1 MSPLTGFTFRFHW
14 QKFVSCCLLL
24 GISVVV
30 GAPAR
35 AADGDRPVPDK
46 WALVVGISEF
56 QDKSMNLQYPAKDAT
71 DFYNYLINEAH
82 FAKDHVRLLLNEK
95 ATRENILSQVGDRWL
110 PRVVAPDDLVVIYI
124 SSHGSPSSMDVVG
137 ANYVVAHNT
146 DREQLYAT
154 GVPMNEF
161 AEMIKQRVHTD
172 RVVLILDACHSGAA
186 NTSAKGFVRSSNF
199 NADQIPIGSGQ
210 LVICSSAPDQ
220 VSWESKRYQNGVFTH
235 HLIDS
240 LRKNPKLSDSYSYLK
255 NQVQTEVLTDRG
267 ELQVPALKTKWTG
280 SDLVIATV
288 PTAPRPGMP
297 ELPTRAAAAAAFA
310 NSASAA
316 STNPAITVTA
326 AASGAAPSSP
336 VAVAAVPPVA
346 RMPAAQPTAI
356 ASAQNPLRL
365 DRPGMPSQM
374 APPTA
379 AVSMPAPAAVAPAAV
394 YGEYAT
400 NGKVKMK
407 MLDVEKKMTGT
418 FYALELQN
426 LTAAPLNVYNFK
438 YYIYDKGYLMAGVG
452 GSEVYGS
459 SNELPPGA
467 KTKIEFSGIT
477 ESDAILVKCDKPG
490 WGQMRLRTGDEP
502 GGADTCGLAE
512 QPAVP
517 ATQTSAAYGQ
527 YASNGHVQMKVT
539 DIDPKMTGTF
549 VTFELLNL
557 EKESFEPYY
566 ITIEF
571 YKDGYLKNK
580 ISGGALSFSAH
591 YIGSG
596 LKAKI
601 TANTYS
607 EGADQAIIRFPK
619 PGWAPITLQLPS
631 P

>member
-1 MSPLTGFTFRFHW
+1 MFPLTGFTSGFHW
-14 QKFVSCCLLL
+14 QKVVSCCLLL
-24 GISVVV
+24 GFNVVMA
-30 GAPAR
+30 APVR
-35 AADGDRPVPDK
+35 AAEGDRPVPDK

-186 NTSAKGFVRSSNF
+186 NTAAKGFVRSTNF

-240 LRKNPKLSDSYSYLK
+240 LRKNPKLNDSYSYLK

-288 PTAPRPGMP
+288 PTAPRPGVP
-297 ELPTRAAAAAAFA
+297 ETPLRSSLPQPSTVAANPSITIAAAA
-310 NSASAA
+310 
-316 STNPAITVTA
+316 
-326 AASGAAPSSP
+326 
-336 VAVAAVPPVA
+336 
-346 RMPAAQPTAI
+346 
-356 ASAQNPLRL
+356 
-365 DRPGMPSQM
+365 PGTS
-374 APPTA
+374 
-379 AVSMPAPAAVAPAAV
+379 PAPAVSTSPSVPAATMSVAPSAQIAVTASANLRLQRPTSPAQGAPTMPVAPTVVAPAAAAPAPAAV

-426 LTAAPLNVYNFK
+426 ITAAPINVYNFK
-438 YYIYDKGYLMAGVG
+438 YYLYDKGYLMAGVG
-452 GSEVYGS
+452 GAEVYGS

-477 ESDAILVKCDKPG
+477 DADAILVKCDKPG

-517 ATQTSAAYGQ
+517 ATQTTAAYGQ
-527 YASNGHVQMKVT
+527 YASNGHAQMKVL

-591 YIGSG
+591 YVGSG

-619 PGWAPITLQLPS
+619 PGWAPITLQLAQ
-631 P
+631 